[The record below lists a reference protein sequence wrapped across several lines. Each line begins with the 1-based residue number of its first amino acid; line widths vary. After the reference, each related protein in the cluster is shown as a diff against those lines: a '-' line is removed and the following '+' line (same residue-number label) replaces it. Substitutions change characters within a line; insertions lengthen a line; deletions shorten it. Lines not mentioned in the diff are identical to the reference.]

1 MPIPFAKFAA
11 GRTTPEAHIF
21 LFTSN
26 NLWIKDYFDQVS
38 YLVTVQEAQRL
49 QYLVCIIGIS

>member
-1 MPIPFAKFAA
+1 MPVLFAKFAA
-11 GRTTPEAHIF
+11 GRTTPEAHIL

-38 YLVTVQEAQRL
+38 SVTVQEAQRL
-49 QYLVCIIGIS
+49 QYLVCFIGIS

>member
-1 MPIPFAKFAA
+1 MPVLFAKFAA
-11 GRTTPEAHIF
+11 GRTTPEACIL

-38 YLVTVQEAQRL
+38 YLVTVKKPKDCSILFAL
-49 QYLVCIIGIS
+49 